1 MKEKTRLMLQGTIND
16 INIEIIQ
23 NQNLLADLEVSLK
36 DIQLRCLN
44 ITNKISELKKKRLD
58 LAFDV
63 NIAIAEAKKL
73 K

>member
-1 MKEKTRLMLQGTIND
+1 MLQGTIND